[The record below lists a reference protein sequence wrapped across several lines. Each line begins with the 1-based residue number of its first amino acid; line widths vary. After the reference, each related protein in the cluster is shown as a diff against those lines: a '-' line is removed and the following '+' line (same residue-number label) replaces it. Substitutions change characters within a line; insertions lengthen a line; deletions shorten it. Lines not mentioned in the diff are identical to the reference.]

1 MIIEASNLSFAYDG
15 NYALSNISFGI
26 KEKDFVAVIG
36 RNGSGKTTLMK
47 LILGLLQIQKG
58 AIKLFG
64 KDIKEFGEWNLIGY
78 VPQKYSI
85 DKNFPASVDEILS
98 LKKVE
103 KFAQKRIFQSSLK
116 MLDISGIAS
125 KKFSELSGGQQQR
138 VMIALSLMSNP
149 KLLVLDEPAVGVD
162 IKAQQDFYDLLKRLN
177 KDIGVTII
185 LVTHDVGLISKYVK
199 SVICLN
205 GNVCCCGKAHETE
218 KLLRK
223 VYGKDFRIHHHY

>member
-1 MIIEASNLSFAYDG
+1 MIVEVSNLSFAYDG
-15 NYALSNISFGI
+15 NDALSNISFGI

-58 AIKLFG
+58 SIKLFG
-64 KDIKEFGEWNLIGY
+64 KDIKGFSEWDLIGY

-98 LKKVE
+98 LKEHSRKA
-103 KFAQKRIFQSSLK
+103 KIIK

-125 KKFSELSGGQQQR
+125 KKFSELSGGEQQR

-177 KDIGVTII
+177 QDIGVTII

-205 GNVCCCGKAHETE
+205 GNVCCCGKAHDTE
-218 KLLRK
+218 KLLKK
-223 VYGKDFRIHHHY
+223 VYGKNFRIHHHY